1 MVGFPNLTFDKRFLL
16 VENFFC
22 FLIHLLA
29 GVISLSCLY
38 SSMQFIPGFKYSFS
52 KLKISLISEEQ

>member
-16 VENFFC
+16 VEKNCF

-38 SSMQFIPGFKYSFS
+38 SYMQFIPGSKYCFS